1 MYETRYA
8 DNRTKLPQA
17 NQIAQFTAAD
27 ALAAD
32 RQLFSSPADITFVI
46 VGNVA
51 EDKLVALIT
60 RYLGSIKHSDS
71 PLAAGK
77 PLTRATDNAS
87 VTVKEQNEP
96 VAQVSQW
103 KRYNSRTPVN
113 LATRMALDAFNVA
126 LAKDLRINIREQ
138 ASGAYSVSSRLSV
151 DPQAKDISHLLA
163 FTCQPERHDELLTL
177 ANEVMVKRLAKGIS
191 EQELNEY
198 QQNVQRSLDIQQ
210 RSVQHLDGNARQNLA
225 TFCQT
230 WDDENVHKLMDL
242 SINKNWIDKEEYP
255 QSAAIDLRCVNM
267 VADLWH
273 APAPKNG
280 QAVGT
285 NTIGS
290 SEACMLGGMAMKW
303 RWRKRME
310 AAGKPTDKPNLV
322 CGPVQIC
329 WHKFARYWDVELR
342 EIPMRPGQLFMDPK
356 RMIEACD
363 ENTIGVVPTFGVT
376 YTGNYEFPQP
386 LHDALDKFQADTGID
401 IDMHIDAASGG
412 FLAPFVAPDIVW
424 DFRLP
429 RVKSISAS
437 GHKFGLAPLG
447 CGWVIWRDEEAL
459 PQELVFNVDYLGG
472 QIGTFAI
479 NFSRPAGQV
488 IAQYYE
494 FLRLGREGYTKV
506 QNASYQ
512 VAAYLADEI
521 AKLGPYEFI
530 CTGRPDEGIPAV
542 CFKLK
547 DGEDPGYTL
556 YDLSE
561 RLRLRGWQVPA
572 FTLGGEATDI
582 VVMRIMCRRGFE
594 MDFAELL
601 LEDYKASLKY
611 LSDHPKLQGIAQQN
625 SFKHT

>member
-1 MYETRYA
+1 MRE
-8 DNRTKLPQA
+8 
-17 NQIAQFTAAD
+17 
-27 ALAAD
+27 
-32 RQLFSSPADITFVI
+32 PAPSEFIPKH
-46 VGNVA
+46 GMPA
-51 EDKLVALIT
+51 ESA
-60 RYLGSIKHSDS
+60 YQ
-71 PLAAGK
+71 
-77 PLTRATDNAS
+77 
-87 VTVKEQNEP
+87 TVKDETFPQTQP
-96 VAQVSQW
+96 
-103 KRYNSRTPVN
+103 
-113 LATRMALDAFNVA
+113 
-126 LAKDLRINIREQ
+126 
-138 ASGAYSVSSRLSV
+138 RL
-151 DPQAKDISHLLA
+151 
-163 FTCQPERHDELLTL
+163 
-177 ANEVMVKRLAKGIS
+177 
-191 EQELNEY
+191 
-198 QQNVQRSLDIQQ
+198 
-210 RSVQHLDGNARQNLA
+210 NLA
-225 TFCQT
+225 TFVT
-230 WDDENVHKLMDL
+230 TYMDDYGTRLMNEAVN
-242 SINKNWIDKEEYP
+242 INYIDETEYP
-255 QSAAIDLRCVNM
+255 RVAVMCGRCINM
-267 VADLWH
+267 VANMWH
-273 APAPKNG
+273 TPEKG
-280 QAVGT
+280 DWKTGAVG
-285 NTIGS
+285 IGS